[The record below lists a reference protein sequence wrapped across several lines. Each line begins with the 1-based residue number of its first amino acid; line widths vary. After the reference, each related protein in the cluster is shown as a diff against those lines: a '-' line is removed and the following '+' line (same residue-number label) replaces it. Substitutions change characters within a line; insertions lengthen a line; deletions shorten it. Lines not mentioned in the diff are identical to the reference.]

1 MLASASRFAYVH
13 VDSPNKVP
21 TDQSI
26 KGREPAVD
34 EQLGIA
40 GSGAI
45 ATGLA
50 VCATRVGE
58 AVLWARSEESG
69 ERARKQIAKTCERM
83 DDEAYDA
90 ARVRIVTEL
99 DALAGATFLVEAI
112 AEDMSVKS
120 ELLAK
125 LDALA
130 GPDAIISTTTSSLS
144 VSELAAASG
153 RPELF
158 VGLHVFNPVA
168 KMRLV
173 ELAFP
178 AQATG
183 TTRER
188 AAALCSVL
196 DKDAVEVPDIAG
208 FVVNRLLF
216 PYLFSAVFFMEQTGL
231 EPKAVDTCM
240 QLGAAHPMGPIA
252 LLDYIGLDVSVAIG
266 DAIEADVPQR
276 LRDLCAEGA
285 LGRKA
290 GRGLYPAEEYAKP
303 RGARVRAA

>member
-1 MLASASRFAYVH
+1 M
-13 VDSPNKVP
+13 
-21 TDQSI
+21 
-26 KGREPAVD
+26 D

-50 VCATRVGE
+50 VSAARVGE
-58 AVLWARSEESG
+58 PILWARSEESA
-69 ERARKQIAKTCERM
+69 ERARKQIVKTCERM
-83 DDEAYDA
+83 GDEYDA
-90 ARVRIVTEL
+90 DRVRIVTDL
-99 DALAGATFLVEAI
+99 GDLAEATFLVEAI
-112 AEDMSVKS
+112 SEDTALKS

-130 GPDAIISTTTSSLS
+130 APDAILSTTTSSLS

-153 RPELF
+153 RAEQF

-173 ELAFP
+173 ELAYP
-178 AQATG
+178 ERATEA
-183 TTRER
+183 TRER
-188 AAALCSVL
+188 AATLCEAL

-216 PYLFSAVFFMEQTGL
+216 PYLFSAVDFMEQTGL
-231 EPKAVDTCM
+231 EPKAIDTCM

-266 DAIEADVPQR
+266 DAIEANVPQR

-285 LGRKA
+285 LGRKS
-290 GRGLYPAEEYAKP
+290 GRGLYSEEDYAAQR
-303 RGARVRAA
+303 RGRVRTA

>member
-1 MLASASRFAYVH
+1 MQEV
-13 VDSPNKVP
+13 
-21 TDQSI
+21 
-26 KGREPAVD
+26 
-34 EQLGIA
+34 LGIA

-58 AVLWARSEESG
+58 PILWARSGESAQ
-69 ERARKQIAKTCERM
+69 RARKQIAKLCERLG
-83 DDEAYDA
+83 DDYDA
-90 ARVRIVTEL
+90 GRVQVVTEL
-99 DALAGATFLVEAI
+99 EALSQASFLVEAI
-112 AEDMSVKS
+112 AEDVALKGAF
-120 ELLAK
+120 LAR

-130 GPDAIISTTTSSLS
+130 SPEAVISTTTSSLS
-144 VSELAAASG
+144 VGALAQACG

-158 VGLHVFNPVA
+158 AGLHVFNPVA

-173 ELAFP
+173 ELAYP
-178 AQATG
+178 PQATAD
-183 TTRER
+183 TRAR
-188 AAALCSVL
+188 TAALCVAL
-196 DKDAVEVPDIAG
+196 DKEAVEVPDLAG

-216 PYLFSAVFFMEQTGL
+216 PYLFSAVDFMERTGL
-231 EPKAVDTCM
+231 QAQAVDTCM

-276 LRDLCAEGA
+276 LRDLCAAGA

-290 GRGLYPAEEYAKP
+290 GRGLYPAEAYA
-303 RGARVRAA
+303 R

>member
-1 MLASASRFAYVH
+1 VS
-13 VDSPNKVP
+13 
-21 TDQSI
+21 
-26 KGREPAVD
+26 

-58 AVLWARSEESG
+58 PILWARSDASA
-69 ERARKQIAKTCERM
+69 ERARKQIAKTCERLT
-83 DDEAYDA
+83 DEYDPA
-90 ARVRIVTEL
+90 KVRIVTDL
-99 DALAGATFLVEAI
+99 GALAEATFLVEAI
-112 AEDMSVKS
+112 AEDTAIKS
-120 ELLAK
+120 TLLAE
-125 LDALA
+125 LHAIA
-130 GPDAIISTTTSSLS
+130 GPDAIVSTTTSSLS

-173 ELAFP
+173 ELAYP
-178 AQATG
+178 REATES
-183 TTRER
+183 TRER
-188 AAALCSVL
+188 AAALCAVL
-196 DKDAVEVPDIAG
+196 DKDAVEVPDLAG

-216 PYLFSAVFFMEQTGL
+216 PYLFSAVAFMEQTGM
-231 EPKAVDTCM
+231 EPKDIDLCM

-290 GRGLYPAEEYAKP
+290 GRGLYPEETYARP
-303 RGARVRAA
+303 PGGRARAG

>member
-1 MLASASRFAYVH
+1 
-13 VDSPNKVP
+13 
-21 TDQSI
+21 
-26 KGREPAVD
+26 VD

-58 AVLWARSEESG
+58 PILWARSDASAD
-69 ERARKQIAKTCERM
+69 RARKQIAKACERLG
-83 DDEAYDA
+83 EEYDPD
-90 ARVRIVTEL
+90 RVRVVCDLE
-99 DALAGATFLVEAI
+99 ALADATFLVEAI
-112 AEDMSVKS
+112 TEDTALKS
-120 ELLAK
+120 TLLAR
-125 LDALA
+125 LDGLA
-130 GPDAIISTTTSSLS
+130 GPHAILSTTTSSLS

-158 VGLHVFNPVA
+158 VGLHVFNPVP

-178 AQATG
+178 EAASPS
-183 TTRER
+183 TRER
-188 AAALCSVL
+188 AAALCAWL

-216 PYLFSAVFFMEQTGL
+216 PYLFSAVDFMQRTGM
-231 EPKAVDTCM
+231 EPAAVDTCM

-266 DAIEADVPQR
+266 DAIEADVPQL

-290 GRGLYPAEEYAKP
+290 GRGLYPEEQYARGKP
-303 RGARVRAA
+303 VRAG

>member
-1 MLASASRFAYVH
+1 V
-13 VDSPNKVP
+13 
-21 TDQSI
+21 
-26 KGREPAVD
+26 E

-50 VCATRVGE
+50 VCASRVGE
-58 AVLWARSEESG
+58 PILWARSDASAQ
-69 ERARKQIAKTCERM
+69 RAGKQIAKTCQRLGA
-83 DDEAYDA
+83 DYDPG
-90 ARVRIVTEL
+90 RVRIVTDL
-99 DALAGATFLVEAI
+99 DALADASFLVEAI
-112 AEDMSVKS
+112 AEDTAVKS
-120 ELLAK
+120 ALLAR
-125 LDALA
+125 LGAIA
-130 GPDAIISTTTSSLS
+130 GPDAIVSTTTSSLS
-144 VSELAAASG
+144 VAGLAAASG
-153 RPELF
+153 RPDRF

-168 KMRLV
+168 KMKLV

-178 AQATG
+178 AQASAS
-183 TTRER
+183 TRER
-188 AAALCSVL
+188 AAALCVAL
-196 DKDAVEVPDIAG
+196 DKEAVEVPDLAG

-216 PYLFSAVFFMEQTGL
+216 PYLFSAVDFMQSTGL
-231 EPKAVDTCM
+231 RPQAVDTCM

-290 GRGLYPAEEYAKP
+290 GRGLYPAEAYL
-303 RGARVRAA
+303 R